1 LWPTLRHFGS
11 SQNNLLAFSFVSFLD
26 QTFGFCSDLV
36 MSFQMFVV
44 KNDLIFKS
52 FYISLKLGVNDCLA
66 CNYPKSKAS

>member
-1 LWPTLRHFGS
+1 
-11 SQNNLLAFSFVSFLD
+11 
-26 QTFGFCSDLV
+26 

-66 CNYPKSKAS
+66 CNYPKSEAS